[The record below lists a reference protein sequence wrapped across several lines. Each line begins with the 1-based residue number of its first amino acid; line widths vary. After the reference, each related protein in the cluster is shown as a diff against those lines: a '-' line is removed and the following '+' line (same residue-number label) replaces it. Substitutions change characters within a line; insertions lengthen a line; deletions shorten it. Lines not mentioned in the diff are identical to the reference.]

1 MSRKT
6 FVPAAWCLPL
16 PVSIIGTTNEDGTA
30 NAMNA
35 AWTGQYDST
44 QIVLCLSA
52 GHKTTKNIKRTKE
65 FTVSMGTKQEIAAC
79 DFVGISSGNNDPD
92 KIKKTGWTVIK
103 SEKVDAPTFAE
114 LLLTLECKLV
124 GETSNGNLVG
134 DIVAIT
140 CDEKYLG
147 EDGKPDLDKIELI
160 TFNSLNNSYHEIGGE
175 IAKAWTVGKKLM

>member
-1 MSRKT
+1 M
-6 FVPAAWCLPL
+6 P
-16 PVSIIGTTNEDGTA
+16 
-30 NAMNA
+30 
-35 AWTGQYDST
+35 
-44 QIVLCLSA
+44 
-52 GHKTTKNIKRTKE
+52 
-65 FTVSMGTKQEIAAC
+65 
-79 DFVGISSGNNDPD
+79 
-92 KIKKTGWTVIK
+92 
-103 SEKVDAPTFAE
+103 
-114 LLLTLECKLV
+114 LTLECKLV